1 MRDEIMQLRP
11 EKTFFKY
18 LTQPP
23 GSLMHFHIFSSK
35 QKLCIEMIILQWKN
49 GRKLQELLKH
59 NVGSGSHTPV
69 PSFLMV
75 ESVITQSSAIQSS
88 GAI

>member
-1 MRDEIMQLRP
+1 MLSFILSHALIAAMRDEIMQLRP

-59 NVGSGSHTPV
+59 NVGVV
-69 PSFLMV
+69 PTHLFPAS
-75 ESVITQSSAIQSS
+75 
-88 GAI
+88 

>member
-1 MRDEIMQLRP
+1 MLSFILSHALIEAAMRDEIMQLRP

-59 NVGSGSHTPV
+59 NVCVV
-69 PSFLMV
+69 PTHLFPAS
-75 ESVITQSSAIQSS
+75 
-88 GAI
+88 